1 VALVLCVP
9 SRGSDFFSLLYSTG
23 KVPGRRSFLPLRDPA
38 ENGRA
43 TLSHP
48 FPMTVIDRADRTE
61 ALLGEPAVAPE
72 TDITENGFN
81 VAATAGHRL

>member
-1 VALVLCVP
+1 
-9 SRGSDFFSLLYSTG
+9 
-23 KVPGRRSFLPLRDPA
+23 
-38 ENGRA
+38 
-43 TLSHP
+43 
-48 FPMTVIDRADRTE
+48 MTVIDRADRTE